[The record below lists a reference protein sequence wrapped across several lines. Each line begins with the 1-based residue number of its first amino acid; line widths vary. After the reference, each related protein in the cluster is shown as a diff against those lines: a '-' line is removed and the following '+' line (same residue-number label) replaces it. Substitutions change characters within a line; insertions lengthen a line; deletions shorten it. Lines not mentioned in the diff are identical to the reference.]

1 MTIKEVIEKVNLPG
15 DIPDSIKY
23 RWVGELDGERFRFPE
38 DADTEL
44 TYSFDLYEK
53 YLIALNDFFTGNMY
67 AYVDSAREF
76 ERVYAEERGIS
87 LCFGNQ

>member
-1 MTIKEVIEKVNLPG
+1 MTIKEVIEKVNLPE

-23 RWVGELDGERFRFPE
+23 RWVGELDKKVYEFPE

-44 TYSFDLYEK
+44 KYPFDLYEK
-53 YLIALNDFFTGNMY
+53 YLIALNDFFSGDLD

-76 ERVYAEERGIS
+76 EKAYYDYER
-87 LCFGNQ
+87 LMR

>member
-1 MTIKEVIEKVNLPG
+1 MTIKEVIEKVTLSG
-15 DIPDSIKY
+15 EIPDSIKY
-23 RWVGELDGERFRFPE
+23 RWVGELDGKKYRYPE

-44 TYSFDLYEK
+44 KYSFELYEK
-53 YLIALNDFFTGNMY
+53 YLIAMNDFFSGDMD

-76 ERVYAEERGIS
+76 ERVYAEERGVG